1 MISFPSSQR
10 SSMAPAAPAAVRP
23 GCEPTGSQ
31 KNPFASFAGIVRI
44 VRGTTKESDPGPAAS

>member
-10 SSMAPAAPAAVRP
+10 SSMAPAVAAAVRP
-23 GCEPTGSQ
+23 GCEFIGSQ
-31 KNPFASFAGIVRI
+31 KNPVASFGGI

>member
-1 MISFPSSQR
+1 
-10 SSMAPAAPAAVRP
+10 VRP